1 MDRSCGLSVDRQ
13 DNRIISRALSFFTD
27 LSFLLW
33 NPSPLR
39 RVLWGRTLMST
50 TDVPVDFADQPAED
64 LVEAGPASSEWAE
77 TVLTVLFTATAV
89 LFVSF
94 VAVVTGII

>member
-1 MDRSCGLSVDRQ
+1 
-13 DNRIISRALSFFTD
+13 
-27 LSFLLW
+27 
-33 NPSPLR
+33 
-39 RVLWGRTLMST
+39 MST
-50 TDVPVDFADQPAED
+50 TDVPADFADQPAED

-77 TVLTVLFTATAV
+77 TALTVLFAATAV